1 MKTLI
6 TVLVLRLC
14 ILLYFISSI
23 PKFFFYECIFLV
35 KQESLNTRAS
45 MSSEEKVFLQH
56 LLSLEAFTPKQ
67 KILFD
72 VAEKMYGKKIKQLE
86 ARDLVEFSTGENTLT
101 EKALDCFKLDMEH
114 HHASIAQLTFNMGK
128 LAGN

>member
-6 TVLVLRLC
+6 TILVLRLC

-67 KILFD
+67 NILFD
-72 VAEKMYGKKIKQLE
+72 VAEKMYGKKI
-86 ARDLVEFSTGENTLT
+86 LVEFSTGENTLT
-101 EKALDCFKLDMEH
+101 EKALDCL
-114 HHASIAQLTFNMGK
+114 N
-128 LAGN
+128 